1 MNLSQKY
8 ELTNHQIKWKSVT
21 KEDLIS
27 NAFSPFATVT
37 SMPSIKKQKNLTKR
51 KKILCYKK
59 SIVFMKWPRIILEI
73 LSLVTSM
80 MSMETRFK

>member
-1 MNLSQKY
+1 M
-8 ELTNHQIKWKSVT
+8 E
-21 KEDLIS
+21 IS
-27 NAFSPFATVT
+27 NQRRSDQQCIFPFCNSDIDA
-37 SMPSIKKQKNLTKR
+37 IHKKTKNLTKR